1 MAGCGRCRPR
11 RRAAGNQPRRAP
23 PDQLLPSQGT
33 TNQSAPS
40 TPWIYP
46 KLERVPEPNSPPRC
60 ARRQHCPW
68 AARGP
73 AASSVAAAA
82 AAAAPAPPRT
92 PAPRDPAVDG
102 PRDRHPRR
110 RVVPAR
116 GGGGGGP
123 AEGGP
128 ERGGGGAL
136 LGLDVVLLADGLVGH
151 GGRAAS
157 PLLAVGRLHRS
168 SSGTAAAAA
177 ASIPVPH
184 RGVTP
189 AAERRGGGG
198 GFLGF
203 GEIARGGEGGGGERK
218 PGRGKSV
225 GGRRVIE

>member
-92 PAPRDPAVDG
+92 PAPPRPCRRWASRPPSAQAGSCPA
-102 PRDRHPRR
+102 RR
-110 RVVPAR
+110 RRRRRTCGGRPGARRRRRASWPGRSASRRRSCRAWRARCIATACRRSACTAAPPAR
-116 GGGGGGP
+116 RP
-123 AEGGP
+123 P
-128 ERGGGGAL
+128 PPPPP
-136 LGLDVVLLADGLVGH
+136 
-151 GGRAAS
+151 S
-157 PLLAVGRLHRS
+157 PS
-168 SSGTAAAAA
+168 
-177 ASIPVPH
+177 PH
-184 RGVTP
+184 RG
-189 AAERRGGGG
+189 
-198 GFLGF
+198 
-203 GEIARGGEGGGGERK
+203 IARGGEGGGGERK

>member
-102 PRDRHPRR
+102 PRDRHPRGGSCRAAEAEAEDLR
-110 RVVPAR
+110 REAR
-116 GGGGGGP
+116 S
-123 AEGGP
+123 AEEAARFWPG
-128 ERGGGGAL
+128 RSVSRRRSCRAWR
-136 LGLDVVLLADGLVGH
+136 
-151 GGRAAS
+151 RAAS
-157 PLLAVGRLHRS
+157 PLLAVGALAPQL
-168 SSGTAAAAA
+168 SGTAAAAA
-177 ASIPVPH
+177 VPPSPSPTAASHPPPAPPRRR
-184 RGVTP
+184 RGVSRVWGDR
-189 AAERRGGGG
+189 AGRGRGRRG
-198 GFLGF
+198 
-203 GEIARGGEGGGGERK
+203 EETRK
-218 PGRGKSV
+218 G
-225 GGRRVIE
+225 